1 MAFITIGEA
10 RRRGVTPPNT
20 TSARVLKEDAGT
32 LRKSAARYDIFLS
45 HSFSDAALVL
55 GVKRILEEDGELRVF
70 VDWVEHP
77 ELDRSRVTAETAA
90 IIRAAMK
97 NSNSMIFATSE
108 TSPSSKW
115 MTLVEVD
122 AMGVGLL
129 RREARGRQGR
139 GPSAGR
145 DRGQGIQ
152 GAGIPGTLRTG
163 RASRPTSDEERRRH
177 SSTASNS
184 GRGLRAAQRPGV
196 LHPHPDLRV
205 SSVTAG
211 RRSDLSVCVGKSRG
225 KPESRADR
233 FQRVRVGDALR
244 HWQPVSH

>member
-77 ELDRSRVTAETAA
+77 ELDRSRVTAKTAA

-115 MTLVEVD
+115 MPWELGFFDGKRGPTRSRSFRWSRPR
-122 AMGVGLL
+122 A
-129 RREARGRQGR
+129 RNSRGRNTWH
-139 GPSAGR
+139 ST
-145 DRGQGIQ
+145 DR
-152 GAGIPGTLRTG
+152 
-163 RASRPTSDEERRRH
+163 
-177 SSTASNS
+177 
-184 GRGLRAAQRPGV
+184 
-196 LHPHPDLRV
+196 
-205 SSVTAG
+205 SSVTTY
-211 RRSDLSVCVGKSRG
+211 
-225 KPESRADR
+225 E
-233 FQRVRVGDALR
+233 
-244 HWQPVSH
+244 